1 MSEQLR
7 EPEMTTLVTSAA
19 YAASKTLAPFRSTPT
34 RSQLSEVISA
44 LLGYQTYAA
53 LGIEEANTSLPYHL
67 DDAEILVLDK
77 PSAEKRATAMGIA
90 NVSAVVQACIDAITD
105 AAGADISVF
114 VGIDDFYDSYARN
127 RMVLAAI
134 SSDEVSS
141 AMAECNA
148 DFDEDP
154 EFPDKKP
161 AADNLWQARAK
172 WTIEADG
179 EWVGSYDPDADRMF
193 NGDTLHCSAK
203 LSYDKAGRSGL
214 VESNSEAYGANLVL
228 VVPGDHGVLHQR
240 RCSVQKRQPHCADM
254 HPCPSTQLEVFGNPA
269 IEEQAFG
276 WLRRINEPQGISHP
290 IEALFVECR
299 TTGVR
304 CIQIGATGTPTCI
317 AASARSAWLMEFP
330 DRMATGRWGEAPS
343 RRRPA
348 ATDRTDF
355 SASP

>member
-1 MSEQLR
+1 
-7 EPEMTTLVTSAA
+7 MTTLVTSAA
-19 YAASKTLAPFRSTPT
+19 YAASKTLAPFGSTPT

-77 PSAEKRATAMGIA
+77 PSAEKRATAIGIA

-105 AAGADISVF
+105 AVGPDISVF

-154 EFPDKKP
+154 EFPDKTP
-161 AADNLWQARAK
+161 ATDNLWQARAE

-179 EWVGSYDPDADRMF
+179 DWVGSYDPDADRMF

-214 VESNSEAYGANLVL
+214 VESNSEAYAHR
-228 VVPGDHGVLHQR
+228 DD
-240 RCSVQKRQPHCADM
+240 SWADDDY
-254 HPCPSTQLEVFGNPA
+254 EA
-269 IEEQAFG
+269 EQAY
-276 WLRRINEPQGISHP
+276 LAEQRESK
-290 IEALFVECR
+290 A
-299 TTGVR
+299 
-304 CIQIGATGTPTCI
+304 
-317 AASARSAWLMEFP
+317 
-330 DRMATGRWGEAPS
+330 
-343 RRRPA
+343 
-348 ATDRTDF
+348 
-355 SASP
+355 